1 MEYSYSD
8 IYAAKSEALH
18 LRNSTG
24 LVYRPRETD
33 KGVIR
38 LELIYSLSPQPRVK
52 TDIFGAKK
60 IDGLLPPTD
69 KKPATEPQ
77 TVPQAVPQTVSQP
90 KTVLAND
97 TVPIN
102 SLLGGQKPLA
112 VGAVAKPVGAPLPN
126 SPQSAPAPVA
136 APKAAPVGGAV
147 ISYSGKSGGSSGGV
161 GSITNTG
168 TGFGAGNSGRVEV
181 GGSINNSLSSTAN
194 TGLVVNQLVT

>member
-24 LVYRPRETD
+24 LVYKPREID

-52 TDIFGAKK
+52 TDNFAAKK

-77 TVPQAVPQTVSQP
+77 TVPQTVSQP
-90 KTVLAND
+90 KTVLANG

-147 ISYSGKSGGSSGGV
+147 ISYSGKSGGNSGGV

-168 TGFGAGNSGRVEV
+168 TGFGAGNSGGVGI